1 MELEDREATL
11 LSAAQHQKAGVSV
24 ALTPVVDFTVHQ
36 AVLVAVRVSTMADSE
51 LTLLLKETQEGLQA
65 TAIEAVLTKLEAPTT
80 EEAVVVLRESA
91 VMAAAV
97 MAATEDT
104 LAL

>member
-11 LSAAQHQKAGVSV
+11 LSPAQHQMAGVTV
-24 ALTPVVDFTVHQ
+24 ALTQVVDFTVHQ
-36 AVLVAVRVSTMADSE
+36 AVLVAVRVFTMVDSE
-51 LTLLLKETQEGLQA
+51 LTLLIKEIQEELQA
-65 TAIEAVLTKLEAPTT
+65 TAIEAVLTKLEVPTT

-91 VMAAAV
+91 VMAATV
-97 MAATEDT
+97 MAALEDT